1 MCSNFFVVID
11 FSVDNNEIFSAPA
24 FNPVSRFNRGYVGYV
39 KGKKEWFS
47 LYVYCKLL
55 HVIYYVHT
63 FFLYINNAL
72 IFFLE
77 EGSCD
82 VITLFS
88 RGTTNTKGIQ
98 NIVFTA

>member
-1 MCSNFFVVID
+1 MFFFD
-11 FSVDNNEIFSAPA
+11 
-24 FNPVSRFNRGYVGYV
+24 
-39 KGKKEWFS
+39 
-47 LYVYCKLL
+47 
-55 HVIYYVHT
+55 
-63 FFLYINNAL
+63 
-72 IFFLE
+72 